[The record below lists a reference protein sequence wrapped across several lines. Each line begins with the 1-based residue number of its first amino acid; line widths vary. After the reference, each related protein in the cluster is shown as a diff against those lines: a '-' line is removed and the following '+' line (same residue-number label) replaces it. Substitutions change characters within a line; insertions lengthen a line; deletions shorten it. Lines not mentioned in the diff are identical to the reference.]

1 MEEKEERKEKEEEGK
16 GSEENLQRQH
26 PHKFLLQSSPPS
38 RVVIGALTVLPLTSV
53 SWVDTPFSLLTN
65 TTYCVS
71 SLRPVITP
79 SVMLTLPYMVIGS
92 EEVAI
97 W

>member
-16 GSEENLQRQH
+16 GSVEDWQRQH
-26 PHKFLLQSSPPS
+26 LHKFLLQSSPPS
-38 RVVIGALTVLPLTSV
+38 RVVIGALTVFPLASV
-53 SWVDTPFSLLTN
+53 SWADTPFSLLTN
-65 TTYCVS
+65 TTYCVNG
-71 SLRPVITP
+71 LRPVITP

-92 EEVAI
+92 EKVAI